1 MRQDGRGEA
10 ADGRWPGRVR
20 RRDTAGRSIAGR
32 VGAHKRMAE
41 NARAIE
47 RDDEMRAMPE
57 TKVALAALNQD
68 RGKRGKPPLTL
79 AEYMARHG

>member
-1 MRQDGRGEA
+1 
-10 ADGRWPGRVR
+10 
-20 RRDTAGRSIAGR
+20 
-32 VGAHKRMAE
+32 MAE

-47 RDDEMRAMPE
+47 RDDEMRVMPE

-68 RGKRGKPPLTL
+68 RRKRGKPPLTL